1 MSYDTNE
8 FDRVNSPAPG
18 AVPAVVSASA
28 RRQSSLTCKRF
39 PMSKK
44 PATDNDSRAAPPTSP
59 AVGND
64 DVRATRTPLTPA
76 HVGASI
82 GEDADPEQDV
92 APNLG
97 GEEQMQDA

>member
-1 MSYDTNE
+1 
-8 FDRVNSPAPG
+8 
-18 AVPAVVSASA
+18 
-28 RRQSSLTCKRF
+28 
-39 PMSKK
+39 MSKK
-44 PATDNDSRAAPPTSP
+44 SATRQESRAKTKP
-59 AVGND
+59 AAGVD
-64 DVRATRTPLTPA
+64 EHRPVRTPLTPA